1 MAGINLANIDVGGVL
16 SGAGTLFKDI
26 RTAITGKEPMSA
38 EKAAALAL
46 QAQEIES
53 KIETTRLSVMVAEA
67 SSQDK
72 WTSRA
77 RPSFLYIMYIMI
89 LTSIPMGIIYAI
101 NPAVAGN
108 ITVGVKAW
116 LASIPES
123 MWALMGAGYLGYAAS
138 RSYDK
143 KNGAAK

>member
-1 MAGINLANIDVGGVL
+1 MSGINLANIDVGGVL
-16 SGAGTLFKDI
+16 SSAGQLFKDI

-38 EKAAALAL
+38 EKAAQLAL

-67 SSQDK
+67 SSGDK

-89 LTSIPMGIIYAI
+89 LTAIPIGIVYAI
-101 NPAVAGN
+101 NPQFAEN
-108 ITVGVKAW
+108 ITAGVKAW
-116 LASIPES
+116 LESIPES
-123 MWALMGAGYLGYAAS
+123 MWALMGAGYLGYTAS

-143 KNGAAK
+143 ARGTDK

>member
-1 MAGINLANIDVGGVL
+1 MGIDLANIDVGNVL
-16 SGAGTLFKDI
+16 SGAGQLLKDI

-38 EKAAALAL
+38 EKAASLAL

-53 KIETTRLSVMVAEA
+53 KIETTRLGVMVAEA

-77 RPSFLYIMYIMI
+77 RPSFLYVMYIMI
-89 LTSIPMGIIYAI
+89 LTAIPMGVVYAI
-101 NPAVAGN
+101 NQPLAAN
-108 ITVGVKAW
+108 ITAGVKAW
-116 LASIPES
+116 LQAIPES

-143 KNGAAK
+143 AKGTTK

>member
-1 MAGINLANIDVGGVL
+1 MGIDLANIDVGNVL
-16 SGAGTLFKDI
+16 SGAGQLLKDI

-38 EKAAALAL
+38 EKAACGFAG
-46 QAQEIES
+46 
-53 KIETTRLSVMVAEA
+53 TRGLNQKLKQRAWGVMVAEA

-77 RPSFLYIMYIMI
+77 RPSFLYVMYIMI
-89 LTSIPMGIIYAI
+89 LTAIPMGVVYAI
-101 NPAVAGN
+101 NQPLAAN
-108 ITVGVKAW
+108 ITAGVKAW
-116 LASIPES
+116 LQAIPES

-143 KNGAAK
+143 AKGTTK